1 CAHDD
6 GLPPLVSSG
15 LVASVRR
22 RVHQLERH
30 VQSVRST
37 RRTSLW
43 EVRARPA
50 PDGTAF
56 RSLGARSIVVP
67 PAGINR
73 PHLVSIGDDV
83 LLHEGISVL
92 VAEAAAGIEI
102 GDGTV
107 LSRYAHV
114 ACAERVTIG
123 RQVSS
128 SDHIAI
134 LDSWGPI
141 DEVEAHPLPPAPVS
155 IGDGAYLGFGCIVGP
170 GVTIGEGAFVG
181 EGAVVLDDVPAH
193 TVVYGNPAVA
203 NRRWSTS
210 EGWTGARFP

>member
-1 CAHDD
+1 
-6 GLPPLVSSG
+6 VR
-15 LVASVRR
+15 VAAAARSRLDALGRR
-22 RVHQLERH
+22 ARSLQ
-30 VQSVRST
+30 ST

-50 PDGTAF
+50 PDAAAF
-56 RSLGARSIVVP
+56 RSLGRRSVVVP

-92 VAEAAAGIEI
+92 VAETATGIEI
-102 GDGTV
+102 GDGTS
-107 LSRYAHV
+107 LSRYAHI
-114 ACAERVTIG
+114 ACAARVTIG
-123 RQVSS
+123 RRVSS

-134 LDSWGPI
+134 LDTWGPV
-141 DEVEAHPLPPAPVS
+141 DAVESHPVPPCPVV

-181 EGAVVLDDVPAH
+181 EGAVVLDDVAPH

-203 NRRWSTS
+203 IRQWSAAD
-210 EGWTGARFP
+210 GWTGTRFP